1 MDAEEFQN
9 TQLLRM
15 YEEQEEDDVQDNE
28 TYDVEKILDR
38 KIENRKKLYL
48 IKWQG
53 YPESSNT
60 WEPLK
65 NLQNI
70 KNMVKEFDNEYEKEF
85 FPPNLELSNNTRKK
99 KNKVNSAKND
109 NKSKS

>member
-15 YEEQEEDDVQDNE
+15 YEEQEEEDIQDNDNFE
-28 TYDVEKILDR
+28 VEKIMDR
-38 KIENRKKLYL
+38 KIEKRKKFYL
-48 IKWQG
+48 IKWLG
-53 YPESSNT
+53 YPESANT
-60 WEPLK
+60 WEPLN
-65 NLQNI
+65 NLKNI
-70 KNMVKEFDNEYEKEF
+70 KNMVKEFDTEYEKEF
-85 FPPNLELSNNTRKK
+85 YPENLELGNTKKK